1 MAKHIRRSVVPIYLI
16 GLSWLVNACDKQL
29 NALFGEAAMDISTDI
44 TVLENLL
51 RQQGFASG
59 EKTNSE
65 DGSITLEL

>member
-1 MAKHIRRSVVPIYLI
+1 MLFRSMMDTIVKAY
-16 GLSWLVNACDKQL
+16 DKQL
-29 NALFGEAAMDISTDI
+29 DALYGEEALDISTDI